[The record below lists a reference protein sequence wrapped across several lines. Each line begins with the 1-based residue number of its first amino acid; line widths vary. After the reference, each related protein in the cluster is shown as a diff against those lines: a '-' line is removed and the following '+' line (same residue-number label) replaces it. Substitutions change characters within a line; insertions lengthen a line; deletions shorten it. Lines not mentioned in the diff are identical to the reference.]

1 MTRREYRRAR
11 RVVIRGARLSICGS
25 ARGVYEACCA
35 ARYRRGDAVR
45 GCDILGLYLGALRW
59 RHRDL
64 MAHLRTLDP
73 RRLP

>member
-1 MTRREYRRAR
+1 MTRRDFRRERRAVSR
-11 RVVIRGARLSICGS
+11 EARARICG
-25 ARGVYEACCA
+25 RGVYEACCA

-64 MAHLRTLDP
+64 MAHLRDLDP